1 MRRNANILVELD
13 KSTIKALKAAAKEI
27 KVTPSYL
34 VYQLIQSGLIRL
46 DRTCKGKV
54 RCIDRVGNPLAS
66 GRQWA
71 VDLLRKKA
79 NENDD
84 NLAEIPF

>member
-13 KSTIKALKAAAKEI
+13 KSTIKAIKAAAKEI
-27 KVTPSYL
+27 KVTPSHL
-34 VYQLIQSGLIRL
+34 VYGLLQSGLVRL
-46 DRTCKGKV
+46 DRTCKGRV
-54 RCIDRVGNPLAS
+54 RCIDRVGNPLDS
-66 GRQWA
+66 GRQWS

-79 NENDD
+79 NEIDD